1 MFTVSCRDLG
11 IEGCDFV
18 AEGRKVSK
26 AEYEMIGHMREEHP
40 EMIAG
45 LTDVQHKELETRIKA
60 AVREA
65 A

>member
-1 MFTVSCRDLG
+1 MFTVSCKDLG
-11 IEGCDFV
+11 IDCDYV
-18 AEGRKVSK
+18 AEARKLSK

-45 LTDVQHKELETRIKA
+45 LTDVQHKELETRIKS